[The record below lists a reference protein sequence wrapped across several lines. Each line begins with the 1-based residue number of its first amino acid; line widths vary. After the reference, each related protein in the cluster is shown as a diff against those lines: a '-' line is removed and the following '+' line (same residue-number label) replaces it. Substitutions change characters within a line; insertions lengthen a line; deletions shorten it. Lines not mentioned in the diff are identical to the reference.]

1 MRTETRKYEVYKVD
15 ELSDKAKENA
25 YWKWLKGFEYDAS
38 DNRATLKAFEEI
50 FKVKVSRWNY
60 DACTYN
66 FQFISN
72 YSGEEEEL
80 CGVRLL
86 KFIVNNY
93 WHNLFKPKTYWH
105 KKDFHKQRRSRISV
119 TNDCVLTG
127 YCADMDILK
136 PIYDFLKVPDKHTN
150 LYDLMNDCIDSFSA
164 FAGMMWNMLATR
176 KPLSVIAKPTNTSFY
191 PTENFQITKYIQI

>member
-66 FQFISN
+66 FQITAGKRKN
-72 YSGEEEEL
+72 CAV
-80 CGVRLL
+80 CG
-86 KFIVNNY
+86 
-93 WHNLFKPKTYWH
+93 
-105 KKDFHKQRRSRISV
+105 
-119 TNDCVLTG
+119 C
-127 YCADMDILK
+127 
-136 PIYDFLKVPDKHTN
+136 
-150 LYDLMNDCIDSFSA
+150 
-164 FAGMMWNMLATR
+164 
-176 KPLSVIAKPTNTSFY
+176 
-191 PTENFQITKYIQI
+191 